1 MHAAPEVLEHSKY
14 LCSWMQDLQLQVNRD
29 TKDLAKAVA
38 RQCVVFNCSD
48 DLDYVLIAMGK
59 FFKVYSATRS
69 A

>member
-1 MHAAPEVLEHSKY
+1 MDAGFAATGKTET
-14 LCSWMQDLQLQVNRD
+14 